1 MKKDIASKVEE
12 IKGKKTID
20 PKSLGIPA
28 YTPKKAEKT
37 EKKPKAE
44 TVDGPVRGDYGT
56 DLNYYINEFDKA
68 WNLAE
73 ENIQKAADAYWNA
86 VCLVGEK
93 EAEKKFSTRYPSLKH
108 SDWTLLR
115 DIGAQTVDA
124 RVFMLPWYMQ
134 GVRYMKLPDQW
145 ALFNT
150 RCVSV
155 YKFASEKPVTIDIGR
170 VNQSD
175 WRVAFDREK
184 NRLRTSDE
192 QIKYIRSKKK
202 ELKER
207 INWHIGTKGLV
218 VTNSCTL
225 SRKQLEDIL
234 AQM

>member
-1 MKKDIASKVEE
+1 MKKDIAASIEE

-20 PKSLGIPA
+20 PKSLGIPV
-28 YTPKKAEKT
+28 YSPKYASAM
-37 EKKPKAE
+37 KKDKKSGPKVVSEE
-44 TVDGPVRGDYGT
+44 TV

-93 EAEKKFSTRYPSLKH
+93 EAEKKFSVRYPNLKH

-145 ALFNT
+145 GLFNT
-150 RCVSV
+150 RVVSI
-155 YKFASEKPVTIDIGR
+155 YKFATEKPATIDIGKI
-170 VNQSD
+170 NQSD

-184 NRLRTSDE
+184 SRLRTSEE
-192 QIKYIRSKKK
+192 QLKYIHSKKK
-202 ELKER
+202 EFKER
-207 INWHIGTKGLV
+207 VNWHVNGKGLV
-218 VTNSCTL
+218 VTNSCTITK
-225 SRKQLEDIL
+225 KQLQDIL